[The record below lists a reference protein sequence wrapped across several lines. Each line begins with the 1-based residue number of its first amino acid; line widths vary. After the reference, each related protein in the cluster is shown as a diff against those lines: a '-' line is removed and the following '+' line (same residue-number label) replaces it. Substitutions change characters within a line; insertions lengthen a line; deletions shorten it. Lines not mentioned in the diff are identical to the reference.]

1 MSMHRVFTTACSLA
15 LALGLIAGSA
25 SASKRSAVEPVVE
38 VEIDI
43 SSQSMSVDVHG
54 LPFANWKVS
63 TARDGYYTPRGSYSV
78 KRIEREYYSQ
88 KYDNSPMPHSVF
100 FKGGYAIHGT
110 GYVRSLG
117 RPASHGCVRLHPRN
131 AARLFA
137 LVQRYGAHRTKIRLM
152 D

>member
-1 MSMHRVFTTACSLA
+1 MQKAFTTIASA
-15 LALGLIAGSA
+15 VFALGLMAGGA
-25 SASKRSAVEPVVE
+25 LASKRAGVDPIVE

-54 LPFANWKVS
+54 FPYASWKVS

-78 KRIEREYYSQ
+78 KRTAREYYSQ

-110 GYVRSLG
+110 DYVKSLG

-137 LVQRYGAHRTKIRLM
+137 LVQRYGANRTRITLT